1 MKKTLLATSI
11 SALLLANSAFALEL
25 YNDDKNSLA
34 MGGHLS
40 AGIADDGDTVQV
52 NAPSPRINFEWKT
65 KIDENW
71 EVDAKIEWGVN
82 YLGDDGVDVLSNRL
96 GYLGTTHETVGRFVV
111 GRQWSPYYSVMG
123 IADQPIAFANEF
135 LYDDHGNLG
144 TGRANKMFSYGK
156 AFDFSESMA
165 LKLGAGWQ
173 GEHVVGAK
181 VYDTRLQLALQLQF
195 SDFNVGYALTNGDVN
210 DETAMSN
217 GFSVG
222 YGTYAK
228 GIFAA
233 GVFAFNENMNA
244 GTTDSTAIEAI
255 GAYGLDNGMNFIVNY
270 EGVDD
275 DDNKAGYSELAFQ
288 MEYRFIP
295 KMNAYIGYQLAL
307 DSDGN
312 KKEDN
317 QWMIGAR
324 YYL

>member
-11 SALLLANSAFALEL
+11 SALLLTNSAFAIEL
-25 YNDDKNSLA
+25 YNDDKNSFA

-40 AGIADDGDTVQV
+40 AGIADNGDTVEV
-52 NAPSPRINFEWKT
+52 NAPSPRVNFEWKT

-71 EVDAKIEWGVN
+71 QVDAKLEWAVN
-82 YLGDDGVDVLSNRL
+82 YLDDEKDVLSSRL
-96 GYLGTTHETVGRFVV
+96 GYVGTTHKAVGRFAL
-111 GRQWSPYYSVMG
+111 GRQWSPYSDVMG
-123 IADQPIAFANEF
+123 IADQPIAFANDF
-135 LYDDHGNLG
+135 LYNDHGNLG
-144 TGRANKMFSYGK
+144 TARANKMLSYGK

-173 GEHVVGAK
+173 GEHDL
-181 VYDTRLQLALQLQF
+181 YDSRLQLGLQLQF
-195 SDFNVGYALTNGDVN
+195 SNFNVGYAFTNGDVN
-210 DETAMSN
+210 NETAMSN

-222 YGTYAK
+222 YGSYGK

-233 GVFAFNENMNA
+233 GVFAFNENMNT

-270 EGVDD
+270 EGIDD
-275 DDNKAGYSELAFQ
+275 DDNNAGYSELALQ

-295 KMNAYIGYQLAL
+295 KMNAYIAYQLGL
-307 DSDGN
+307 DSDAN
-312 KKEDN
+312 NEED
-317 QWMIGAR
+317 QWMIGVR